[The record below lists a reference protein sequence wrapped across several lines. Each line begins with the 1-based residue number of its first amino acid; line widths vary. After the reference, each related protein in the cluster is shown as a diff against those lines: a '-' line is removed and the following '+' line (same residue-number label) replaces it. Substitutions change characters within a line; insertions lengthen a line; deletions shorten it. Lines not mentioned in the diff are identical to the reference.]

1 MSTFHLKYYLFSN
14 IIYFEFNPDGKD
26 VKQLLR
32 KNIRQAVRRTDFL
45 LMIITLA
52 LSVFGI
58 IMVSSATFSSAAI
71 FSRDAR
77 VMVLALGLGLAASIV
92 ISLIDYDIILK
103 LWPLVAGGSVLVM
116 LSLFVIGVSPDGR
129 SDAISW
135 IKIGSLY
142 FQPSEIVKIGFIITF
157 AFHLSKVKNNISE
170 FKNVM
175 YLCIHAAIPI
185 FLVIRTGDM
194 GSALIFIIMFIGM
207 MFTAGVNWL
216 YFPAGAIIVAAA
228 SPVIWLKVFDDIQRN
243 RILALFN
250 PEEYST
256 EIYQQNQALK
266 AIANGGFSGMGLFHG
281 KLAHSDLLP
290 EKENDMIFSV
300 VCEETGFIG
309 ALILLAL
316 FVLLAL
322 RIIQVGKRSRNF
334 AAEMM
339 CYGVAFM
346 IIAQA
351 VINIGMCTRL
361 LPVIGITLPFISAGG
376 SSTVCLYLAIGLVL
390 SVYRSSTGLGYEDY
404 RYARIAREY

>member
-1 MSTFHLKYYLFSN
+1 M
-14 IIYFEFNPDGKD
+14 I
-26 VKQLLR
+26 R
-32 KNIRQAVRRTDFL
+32 KNIRQTIRQTDFL
-45 LMIITLA
+45 LLIITLA
-52 LSVFGI
+52 LSFFGV
-58 IMVSSATFSSAAI
+58 IMVCSATLPDGAVL
-71 FSRDAR
+71 SRDAK
-77 VMVLALGLGLAASIV
+77 VMLLALCLGLVATLI
-92 ISLIDYDIILK
+92 ISLVDYDIILK
-103 LWPLVAGGSVLVM
+103 LWPVVAIGCLFAM
-116 LSLFVIGVSPDGR
+116 LLLFPFGVSPDGR

-135 IKIGSLY
+135 LKLGSLY

-175 YLCIHAAIPI
+175 YLCIHAAVPI

-216 YFPAGAIIVAAA
+216 YFPAGAIMVAAA

-266 AIANGGFSGMGLFHG
+266 AIANGGFSGMGLFKG
-281 KLAHSDLLP
+281 KLSHSDLLP

-300 VCEETGFIG
+300 VCEEAGFIG
-309 ALILLAL
+309 AIILLAL
-316 FVLLAL
+316 FVLLAI

-390 SVYRSSTGLGYEDY
+390 SVYRSSTGIGYEDY

>member
-1 MSTFHLKYYLFSN
+1 MNL
-14 IIYFEFNPDGKD
+14 
-26 VKQLLR
+26 
-32 KNIRQAVRRTDFL
+32 KNIRQTIRQTDIL
-45 LMIITLA
+45 LLCITLA

-58 IMVSSATFSSAAI
+58 IMVCSATYSSDSGS
-71 FSRDAR
+71 FLSRDAR
-77 VMVLALGLGLAASIV
+77 VMVLALCLGVAAAFI

-103 LWPLVAGGSVLVM
+103 LWPLVAGACVLIM
-116 LSLFVIGVSPDGR
+116 FSLFFIGVSPDGR
-129 SDAISW
+129 KDAISW

-157 AFHLSKVKNNISE
+157 AYHLSKVKNNISE
-170 FKNVM
+170 FRNV
-175 YLCIHAAIPI
+175 LFLGIHALIPI

-194 GSALIFIIMFIGM
+194 GSALIFILMFVGM
-207 MFTAGVNWL
+207 MFAAGLHWM
-216 YFPAGAIIVAAA
+216 YFPAGVLVVAAA

-250 PEEYST
+250 PEEYAS
-256 EIYQQNQALK
+256 EIYQQNQARK
-266 AIANGGFSGMGLFHG
+266 AIQNGGFYGMGLFKG
-281 KLAHSDLLP
+281 KLSHSDLLP

-300 VCEETGFIG
+300 ICEEAGFIG
-309 ALILLAL
+309 AVILFAL
-316 FVLLAL
+316 FILLAL

-339 CYGVAFM
+339 CFGVAFM

-376 SSTVCLYLAIGLVL
+376 SSTICLYLAIGLVL
-390 SVYRSSTGLGYEDY
+390 SIYRSSSGLGYENDY